1 MNLAKISD
9 VDALAMAM
17 VLVLVLSFSVVALL
31 IVFITRQGKRRDREV
46 EELLDEVRREEA
58 AEKLPAPSAG
68 TAAPESREPW
78 EKDGDWWKK

>member
-1 MNLAKISD
+1 MILAKISD

-31 IVFITRQGKRRDREV
+31 IVFITRQGRRRDREV
-46 EELLDEVRREEA
+46 EELLDEVRREEV

-68 TAAPESREPW
+68 ATSAESREPW
-78 EKDGDWWKK
+78 EKDGDWWKQ